1 MTTMW
6 QLRIRHADDTVELI
20 ELDPNRS
27 MKFGSG
33 AKADV
38 RLLGDGLRDPHF
50 AIVPREG
57 AFYVVAAKSVRFL
70 KCNDRL
76 VSQQKLSM
84 GDRLVLGEVVIE
96 VVDSDSASAQ
106 LQAGTSASEL
116 EPLDSLEPLE
126 TLEPLEPLD
135 TLEPAHALDDLPSLE
150 EETPDLEDSQT
161 FVDPLA
167 EISELGEPSV
177 DELEPTGG
185 FGEEVSPLTHRPP
198 VEVTKTRRRLPLTVR
213 RFLIAGAAGLWFLL
227 TAVVIVWWPS
237 ELPAPTSQAK
247 LLANRDW
254 TSLAAQSA
262 QFVKD
267 YPLSPYR
274 AEVEAWQ
281 RLARWQQEF
290 DSGGVSRSLLQEIES
305 SLADPN
311 VAFWEPDVQQ
321 PLAELLEAAIASQ
334 LETAWAQVRR
344 RRPTQARETVEQA
357 GKLLEI
363 ATFGL
368 SHRYR
373 QELRVRE
380 RVIEIARIR
389 QENERREALASA
401 EDAISNAAKSAGL
414 PAVFRR
420 YDELVARFPALHHQA
435 RFDRLL
441 AEIVRRQA
449 VGLVA
454 DEGQQSLEPMADPT
468 MRLLGRQV
476 SADTPLRVLPI
487 EAGGSTLLATPQG
500 KLVGVHVAGALQSE
514 LGGCPLSAGGAVILN
529 TAPPGIV
536 AYDGA
541 GKLRWS
547 ARLSASPID
556 CIQYE
561 RGLIVL
567 SADGRLQELDPDTG
581 ASVRRFDL
589 QMPPASPGVLDGAK
603 GVYWVASS
611 RGVLWGVDLR
621 EGRNSMAIYTGHA
634 PGNVAC
640 SPCRIGNWIV
650 MAERLGGGNTRLR
663 SWSVDRGRLAAEVT
677 ISGLLLQMV
686 TTGGTHGF
694 AVTAAGDL
702 LRIGVSSDGQS
713 FVITSS
719 RRLASNRERLYRARR
734 SDELWL
740 CGARRLRLLR
750 WARSLREP
758 SVSLEVVLA
767 GRLAGRPVSVGM
779 RTWCVTTDA
788 NGATTWQIDSTG
800 DYRRL
805 DQCPVEAWTDPR
817 QEETP

>member
-6 QLRIRHADDTVELI
+6 QLRIRHADDTVELV
-20 ELDPNRS
+20 ELDENRS
-27 MKFGSG
+27 LKFGSG

-38 RLLGDGLRDPHF
+38 RLVGDGIRDPHF
-50 AIVPREG
+50 GVVPRDG

-70 KCNDRL
+70 KLNDKL
-76 VSQQKLSM
+76 VSQQKLSV

-96 VVDSDSASAQ
+96 VVDSGTPSTQSH
-106 LQAGTSASEL
+106 GSTSAREL
-116 EPLDSLEPLE
+116 EPLNL
-126 TLEPLEPLD
+126 LEPLEPLD

-150 EETPDLEDSQT
+150 EETLELEEPQAL
-161 FVDPLA
+161 VDPLA
-167 EISELGEPSV
+167 EISEPGEPSV
-177 DELEPTGG
+177 DELGPTGG
-185 FGEEVSPLTHRPP
+185 FGEELSPLSHRPP
-198 VEVTKTRRRLPLTVR
+198 ADVTKARRPLPRAVKCV
-213 RFLIAGAAGLWFLL
+213 LIAGVTGLWFLL

-247 LLANRDW
+247 LLAKRDW
-254 TSLAAQSA
+254 TALADQSA
-262 QFVKD
+262 EFVKD

-274 AEVEAWQ
+274 AEVEAWR
-281 RLARWQQEF
+281 RLARWQQEL
-290 DSGGVSRSLLQEIES
+290 DNGGVSRSLLQEIDS

-321 PLAELLEAAIASQ
+321 PLAELLGAAIASQ

-344 RRPTQARETVEQA
+344 RRPTQARQTLEQA
-357 GKLLEI
+357 EKLLEI
-363 ATFGL
+363 ASFGL

-373 QELRVRE
+373 RELRVRE

-389 QENERREALASA
+389 QENERREVLASA
-401 EDAISNAAKSAGL
+401 EESFGNAAKSGGL

-420 YDELVARFPALHHQA
+420 YDALVARFPALHHQA

-441 AEIVRRQA
+441 AEILRRQVA
-449 VGLVA
+449 GLAA
-454 DEGQQSLEPMADPT
+454 DEGLQTLEPMADPT
-468 MRLLGRQV
+468 MRMLGRQV

-487 EAGGSTLLATPQG
+487 EAGGSTLLVTPQG

-514 LGGCPLSAGGAVILN
+514 LGGCPLSAGGAVVLN
-529 TAPPGIV
+529 MVPPGIV

-556 CIQYE
+556 CVQYE

-567 SADGRLQELDPDTG
+567 SADGRLQELDPGTG

-589 QMPPASPGVLDGAK
+589 RMPPASPGVLDGAK
-603 GVYWVASS
+603 GVYWVASA

-621 EGRNSMAIYTGHA
+621 EGRNSVAIYTGHA
-634 PGNVAC
+634 PGSVSC
-640 SPCRIGNWIV
+640 RPCRIADWIV
-650 MAERLGGGNTRLR
+650 LAERVDGGNTRLR
-663 SWSVDRGRLAAEVT
+663 SWSVDRGKLAAQVT
-677 ISGLLLQMV
+677 ISGLLLQTV
-686 TTGGTHGF
+686 TTGDTHSF

-702 LRIGVSSDGQS
+702 LRIGTSSDGQS

-719 RRLASNRERLYRARR
+719 RRLAGSRERLYHARR

-758 SVSLEVVLA
+758 SVSLEVVLP
-767 GRLAGRPVSVGM
+767 GRIAGRPVPVGT

-788 NGATTWQIDSTG
+788 NGASTWQIDSTG

-805 DQCPVEAWTDPR
+805 DQCPVEAWTAHRP
-817 QEETP
+817 EETP